1 MFWFTSI
8 NQPNCFHANTMQFLL
23 LLLCSTIWNQRWW
36 NLQKFLYFYCT
47 GFFLALLFYFLY
59 EIEYYSFKCVKN
71 YVGNFMGIVLNL
83 KITFGEMALFIM
95 FILLIPEHRISF
107 HLLISFP
114 SFFLQKLRFLS
125 YRSFTSS
132 RYFMFLCSD
141 CEGFITMI

>member
-1 MFWFTSI
+1 MVKPPEVFV
-8 NQPNCFHANTMQFLL
+8 LL
-23 LLLCSTIWNQRWW
+23 LYRI
-36 NLQKFLYFYCT
+36 
-47 GFFLALLFYFLY
+47 FLALLFYFLY

-71 YVGNFMGIVLNL
+71 YVGNLMGIVLNL

-95 FILLIPEHRISF
+95 FILLIPENRISF